1 MFGRTAVRRLLR
13 AATILALTLP
23 VAASS
28 VAQAPP
34 LLPIPDA
41 QAAGSQM
48 SVFNVRDFGASG
60 RKADGARAAIQR
72 AVDACASAGGG
83 TVYFPPGDYSSGTI
97 HLRSRVRLYIEAGAT
112 IFSIKDKSAFD
123 QDALIFADGAEQI
136 AIEGRGT
143 INGQAEY
150 EWRQD
155 DHEDDF
161 IRDNKERMIALGK
174 PVIRAFPKQNQYG
187 KLVLLLRC
195 KDVRIAGVSFVDS
208 PSWTIH
214 PYACERM
221 VVDGVYIRSSLKEAV
236 WADGIDPDGCRDL
249 RIANSTIET
258 GDDAICFY
266 SMNWFG
272 PALPCE
278 NITVTNCR
286 LSSASSAI
294 KFSDGNMNAIRN
306 VAISNCVIA
315 GANRGLAFMN
325 FDGGIVSDVVVSDM
339 VIDTVR
345 HAYFWW
351 GDGDPF
357 HFNIKRRSEVHKSVK
372 PGTDA
377 PAGSIR
383 RVLIS
388 HVIARGQGSSVI
400 NGHPDSWLQDITFD
414 NVRLHL
420 TADPKAPYDKAVH
433 ALEFRRVRNLKLRD
447 VDVTWGEPA
456 SPGWRSAL
464 HVSEAA
470 GVTIDAFA
478 GRQAGTSADAAV
490 VLDGVRDATVRS
502 CRATSGTQT
511 FLRLSGSGTTG
522 IALGENDLSRA
533 RVPVSIG
540 AEVSKGAVRVR

>member
-1 MFGRTAVRRLLR
+1 MAVYAVFPRVLKTV
-13 AATILALTLP
+13 AILALTLP
-23 VAASS
+23 VAASG
-28 VAQAPP
+28 VAQGPPAP
-34 LLPIPDA
+34 
-41 QAAGSQM
+41 
-48 SVFNVRDFGASG
+48 VFNVRDYGASG
-60 RKADGARAAIQR
+60 RKADNVRMAIQR
-72 AVDACASAGGG
+72 AVDACATAGGG

-112 IFSIKDKSAFD
+112 LFSIKDKSAFD
-123 QDALIFADGAEQI
+123 QDALIFADGAEQV

-143 INGQAEY
+143 IDGQAEY

-161 IRDNKERMIALGK
+161 IRANKEQMIALGK
-174 PVIRAFPKQNQYG
+174 PIIRSFPRQNQYG

-195 KDVRIAGVSFVDS
+195 KDVRISGVSLVDS

-286 LSSASSAI
+286 LTSASSAV

-306 VAISNCVIA
+306 VTISNCVIT
-315 GANRGLAFMN
+315 GANRGIAFMN
-325 FDGGIVSDVVVSDM
+325 FDGGVVSDVVVSNV

-351 GDGDPF
+351 GDGDPL

-377 PAGSIR
+377 QAGAIR

-388 HVIARGQGSSVI
+388 HVVARGQGSSVI
-400 NGHPDSWLQDITFD
+400 NGHPDSWLEDITVD
-414 NVRLHL
+414 NLQLHL

-433 ALEFRRVRNLKLRD
+433 ALEFKQVRNLKLHD

-456 SPGWRSAL
+456 SPRWESAL
-464 HVSEAA
+464 HVQEAT
-470 GVTIDAFA
+470 GLTIDGFT
-478 GRQAGTSADAAV
+478 GRQAGTSDHAAV
-490 VLDGVRDATVRS
+490 VLDDVQDATVRN
-502 CRATSGTQT
+502 CRAAAGTQT
-511 FLRLSGSGTTG
+511 FLKVSGRGSKG
-522 IALGENDLSRA
+522 IALGGNDLARA
-533 RVPVSIG
+533 HVPVVTG
-540 AEVSKGAVRVR
+540 ADVPKGAVRTR